1 MLFLW
6 FNQLQLDHT
15 SIIKA
20 LKKKE
25 YSPVYFLQ
33 GDEPYFI
40 DQVVNYIEKN
50 VLNEGEQSFNQV
62 VLYGKETDFKQVL
75 DQARQFPMMA
85 SHRVVIIKE
94 AQSMRSFGELE
105 TYFANPSPQTILV
118 VAHKHKSIDKRKK
131 KLWNAIK
138 SNAVVLE
145 SKKLYDNKI
154 PPYII
159 NLAKDNKLTIGNKT
173 AFVIAEH
180 LGNDLSKISNEI
192 EKLALNLAENT
203 EVTIDHVQQYIGISK
218 DYNIFEFQ
226 KSLGQKDKTKAY
238 KIIKYYAQNK
248 KAHPIQMTIGSL
260 YGYFQKLFIAKKYE
274 RGDDRTFA
282 SKLKV
287 NPFFAGEYKQA
298 ARNYSIPQ
306 VKKAFKLIHEMDKKA
321 KGVGSRRADDLGI
334 YQEFLF
340 QLFS

>member
-1 MLFLW
+1 M
-6 FNQLQLDHT
+6 DHL
-15 SIIKA
+15 SIIKD

-25 YSPVYFLQ
+25 YAPVYFLH

-40 DQVVNYIEKN
+40 DEVVNYIEKN
-50 VLNEGEQSFNQV
+50 VLNEGERSFNQV

-94 AQSMRSFGELE
+94 AQSMRSMDELAS
-105 TYFANPSPQTILV
+105 YFSKPSPQTLLV
-118 VAHKHKSIDKRKK
+118 VAHKYKSIDKRKK
-131 KLWNAIK
+131 KLWSAIK
-138 SNAVVLE
+138 ENAVILE

-154 PPYII
+154 PPYIV
-159 NLAKDNKLTIGNKT
+159 NLAKTQKLSIDNKT

-192 EKLALNLAENT
+192 DKLALNLEEGT
-203 EVTIDHVQQYIGISK
+203 SVTIDHVQEHIGISK

-226 KSLGQKDKTKAY
+226 KSLGQKNKEKAY
-238 KIIKYYAQNK
+238 RIVKYYDQNK
-248 KAHPIQMTIGSL
+248 KAHPIQMTVGSL

-298 ARNYSIPQ
+298 ARNYTVPQ
-306 VKKAFKLIHEMDKKA
+306 VKRAFKLLHEMDKKS
-321 KGVGSRRADDLGI
+321 KGIGTRRATDLGI
-334 YQEFLF
+334 YQEFLY
-340 QLFS
+340 QLFA